1 MKESCLILLQT
12 VPKDIEVHK
21 LKTELLAK
29 FPNIYNVHELH
40 IWKLT
45 GRKIIATAHV
55 TCLNSVEY
63 MQIAVSIKE
72 FFYKK
77 GIHSTTIQLEF
88 IDVRRVFFI
97 KSNCLLI

>member
-97 KSNCLLI
+97 KYCLLI